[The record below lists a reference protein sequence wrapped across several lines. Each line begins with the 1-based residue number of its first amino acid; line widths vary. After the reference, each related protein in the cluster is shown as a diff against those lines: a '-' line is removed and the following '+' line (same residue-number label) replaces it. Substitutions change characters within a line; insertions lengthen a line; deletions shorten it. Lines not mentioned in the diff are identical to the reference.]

1 MDSFRNSCCPWVC
14 TTCQVAVEELF
25 LASTSSLIYNLCFR
39 WLLSRGGYI
48 KDNERVLKAL
58 KKKRLW
64 NIAKILQHNGR
75 FQETVDISSS
85 DEEKTGSS
93 LVICEDCG
101 IEYMEEE
108 KAAHLG
114 SIPHQLAKPTH
125 LEHQNP
131 GFGIAEGNL
140 GFRLLQRGGW
150 DGR

>member
-1 MDSFRNSCCPWVC
+1 MIC
-14 TTCQVAVEELF
+14 
-25 LASTSSLIYNLCFR
+25 NLCFR

-58 KKKRLW
+58 EEKSLW
-64 NIAKILQHNGR
+64 NIVKILQHNGR

-93 LVICEDCG
+93 VKCEDCG
-101 IEYMEEE
+101 VEYLEEE

>member
-1 MDSFRNSCCPWVC
+1 M
-14 TTCQVAVEELF
+14 
-25 LASTSSLIYNLCFR
+25 CFR

-58 KKKRLW
+58 EKKRLW
-64 NIAKILQHNGR
+64 NIVKILQHNGR
-75 FQETVDISSS
+75 FQETIDISSS

-93 LVICEDCG
+93 VRCEECG
-101 IEYMEEE
+101 VEYLEEE
-108 KAAHLG
+108 EAAHLG